1 MLCVR
6 FDGSYQSEVAIDL
19 IKGIMHC
26 LMSFTLDWVED
37 NHRVLSDLQLLF
49 PLLVLSILSLS
60 PSFSLKCFCSLTH
73 ALFFYLSEERGTE
86 HLPAQSSYKN
96 PCSPIFGVLFVFLSS
111 LIPILV
117 LL

>member
-6 FDGSYQSEVAIDL
+6 FDGSYQSGVTAVIDL

-37 NHRVLSDLQLLF
+37 NHRVVSDLELLF

-60 PSFSLKCFCSLTH
+60 LILCSLTR
-73 ALFFYLSEERGTE
+73 APFFYLSEERGT
-86 HLPAQSSYKN
+86 QSGYKN
-96 PCSPIFGVLFVFLSS
+96 PCSPLVGVLLVFLSS
-111 LIPILV
+111 FVPILV